1 MKQTNLYN
9 EDVKAALAA
18 FELPWQQL
26 SGKNILV
33 LGATG
38 LIGGCL
44 VDMLMQHE
52 GLDYQVYAAGRNEER
67 ANRRFSAYLDSGH
80 YHFFLLMLRLP
91 CRWISLSIISWM
103 LLAVPVHSF
112 IARILWE

>member
-18 FELPWQQL
+18 FEPLRQQL
-26 SGKNILV
+26 GKNILV

-44 VDMLMQHE
+44 VDML
-52 GLDYQVYAAGRNEER
+52 DAA
-67 ANRRFSAYLDSGH
+67 
-80 YHFFLLMLRLP
+80 
-91 CRWISLSIISWM
+91 
-103 LLAVPVHSF
+103 
-112 IARILWE
+112 

>member
-52 GLDYQVYAAGRNEER
+52 GLDYQV
-67 ANRRFSAYLDSGH
+67 
-80 YHFFLLMLRLP
+80 
-91 CRWISLSIISWM
+91 
-103 LLAVPVHSF
+103 
-112 IARILWE
+112 

>member
-1 MKQTNLYN
+1 MKQANLYN

-52 GLDYQVYAAGRNEER
+52 GLDYQVYAAS
-67 ANRRFSAYLDSGH
+67 AIAAAPATMFRFRSRTPLAARWQTTTTKLSATVATSR
-80 YHFFLLMLRLP
+80 F
-91 CRWISLSIISWM
+91 RWGCSRWC
-103 LLAVPVHSF
+103 A
-112 IARILWE
+112 

>member
-44 VDMLMQHE
+44 VDMLMQHRDWIIRFMLRVVTKS
-52 GLDYQVYAAGRNEER
+52 GLTGAF
-67 ANRRFSAYLDSGH
+67 RRILIPDIII
-80 YHFFLLMLRLP
+80 FFLLMLRLP